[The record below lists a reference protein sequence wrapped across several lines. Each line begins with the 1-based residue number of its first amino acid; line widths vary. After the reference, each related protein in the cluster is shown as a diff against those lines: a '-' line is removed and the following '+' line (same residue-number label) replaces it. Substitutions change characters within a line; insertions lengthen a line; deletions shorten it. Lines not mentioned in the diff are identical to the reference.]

1 MYQYIIYF
9 FDKLKN
15 IKFNLLLLKFILQ
28 LFMIFSKKKPKL
40 FQIVAKKYI
49 CLNNLTLNLQILF

>member
-15 IKFNLLLLKFILQ
+15 IKFNLLLLK
-28 LFMIFSKKKPKL
+28 FMIFSKKKPKL